1 MLLSAAILAAR
12 YRASHRRPIICRDF
26 KVVISPVG
34 TSRINLCI
42 LVPAILYHNTPRSLV
57 RQGTATRNG
66 EYFGTPTSVF
76 ETRNARVKRD
86 IAVFNPPAWRSLRR
100 LLRIL
105 VCQLLHPRSTCTKIH
120 LRLSTNTLECRY
132 FYTRGTSSCDLQPQR
147 ITKLQR
153 SVMFLYLVT

>member
-1 MLLSAAILAAR
+1 MLLYAAILAAR

-66 EYFGTPTSVF
+66 EYFGTYVGISDKERRVLWYTHV
-76 ETRNARVKRD
+76 RN
-86 IAVFNPPAWRSLRR
+86 IAVLTRFNH
-100 LLRIL
+100 
-105 VCQLLHPRSTCTKIH
+105 CTHGQTCTRVPLKIQIFA
-120 LRLSTNTLECRY
+120 S
-132 FYTRGTSSCDLQPQR
+132 
-147 ITKLQR
+147 TKLAVAAPVALSR
-153 SVMFLYLVT
+153 AGVHKT

>member
-1 MLLSAAILAAR
+1 LLLYAAILVAR

-76 ETRNARVKRD
+76 ETRNGEYFGTYVGISDKERRVLWYTHVRN
-86 IAVFNPPAWRSLRR
+86 IAVLARFNH
-100 LLRIL
+100 
-105 VCQLLHPRSTCTKIH
+105 CTHGQTCTRAPVKIQ
-120 LRLSTNTLECRY
+120 TTLEPLLAVAFHAIVR
-132 FYTRGTSSCDLQPQR
+132 TNSKKASRER
-147 ITKLQR
+147 HR
-153 SVMFLYLVT
+153 SGV